1 MSDYLQQLNLLRFW
15 NRLGIFLL
23 VAFLPIGALILALG
37 HYFRI
42 LGLSLIVVFFAPWV
56 VLMAT
61 AYYRIRTFRCPKCGK
76 FLQLNMFWHP
86 TVVAASAFT
95 VDLSC
100 MKQPAVSPNQLIK
113 ATATRTAFTF
123 FDD

>member
-42 LGLSLIVVFFAPWV
+42 LGLSLIVVFSLCGWFSWRLHITALESSAVRSV
-56 VLMAT
+56 VN
-61 AYYRIRTFRCPKCGK
+61 

-113 ATATRTAFTF
+113 PTATPYRVYIFR
-123 FDD
+123 

>member
-61 AYYRIRTFRCPKCGK
+61 AYYRIRIFRCPKCGK
-76 FLQLNMFWHP
+76 FF
-86 TVVAASAFT
+86 TVKHVLAPNSRGRKCVHCGLKLYEAASRVA
-95 VDLSC
+95 
-100 MKQPAVSPNQLIK
+100 
-113 ATATRTAFTF
+113 
-123 FDD
+123 